1 VVRLASG
8 DADELSGRYITVHD
22 DLDRL
27 IEQAEAIGRSDAHLL
42 RPR

>member
-1 VVRLASG
+1 
-8 DADELSGRYITVHD
+8 VHD